1 MQASE
6 TRKGKVNNKEKKGR
20 SHRIFFN
27 GSSTTRK
34 ERGGSQRCDQHQGGR
49 RKATPKKARGSG
61 PKRDRRVGQVVPD
74 TIKNIPKRKHANL
87 TT

>member
-49 RKATPKKARGSG
+49 RKATPKKGSG
-61 PKRDRRVGQVVPD
+61 KRTQEGSQGGTSSTGYDKKY
-74 TIKNIPKRKHANL
+74 TEA
-87 TT
+87 

>member
-6 TRKGKVNNKEKKGR
+6 TREGKNKHQRKKGR
-20 SHRIFFN
+20 SHRKFFN

-49 RKATPKKARGSG
+49 RKATPKKGSG
-61 PKRDRRVGQVVPD
+61 KRTQEGAQGGTSSTGHD
-74 TIKNIPKRKHANL
+74 KK
-87 TT
+87 

>member
-6 TRKGKVNNKEKKGR
+6 TRKGKYKQQGKNKGR
-20 SHRIFFN
+20 SHRKFFN

-61 PKRDRRVGQVVPD
+61 PKRERRVGQVVLDP
-74 TIKNIPKRKHANL
+74 IKNSPKR
-87 TT
+87 